1 MTDPTSGTRSRVDGV
16 LGYHLNPL
24 TCGVAK
30 FNLMLAQR
38 LQVPMLGLFDGRG
51 AVLQQPLLSL
61 KLSEFTDTDIAAL
74 VSVVET
80 ASWGRRFSL
89 FLHAWTDTPVEQLL
103 LSRAA
108 AVFCG
113 NAELVA
119 ELRGR
124 RADVQESWCPA
135 TLFETRRFTPNGLS
149 VFAFGMAHK
158 IRSELHRTV
167 HRLLER
173 TGQPYSVYLST
184 ALHEGTAFDERF
196 TVVFDELRE
205 IYGEHIYFLG
215 YMSDTAVYNYLID
228 TTFFA
233 AFFDKGVRANNT
245 TVNAAMECGSV
256 VITNLDEH
264 SPAVFDHMH
273 NVIDIDRCEILPTA
287 PDVLASLGANA
298 RATAS
303 SALGWDALVSR
314 LGGGSDD
321 VT

>member
-1 MTDPTSGTRSRVDGV
+1 MTDPTRGAPGGVDAV

-30 FNLMLAQR
+30 FNLMLARR

-51 AVLQQPLLSL
+51 AALQHPLLSL

-74 VSVVET
+74 ASVVGT

-89 FLHAWTDTPVEQLL
+89 FLHAWTDTPIEQLL
-103 LSRAA
+103 LSRAGS
-108 AVFCG
+108 VFCG

-124 RADVQESWCPA
+124 HADIQESWCPS
-135 TLFETRRFTPNGLS
+135 TLFEPQRFTPVGLS

-158 IRSELHRTV
+158 VRTEPHRTV
-167 HRLLER
+167 HALLER
-173 TGQPYSVYLST
+173 TAQPYAVYLST

-196 TVVFDELRE
+196 TLVFDELRE

-215 YMSDTAVYNYLID
+215 YMSDTAVYNYLMD

-233 AFFDKGVRANNT
+233 AFFDGGVRANNT

-256 VITNLDEH
+256 VLTNLDEH
-264 SPAVFDHMH
+264 SPAVFDHMQ
-273 NVIDIDRCEILPTA
+273 NVIDIRRCKTLPTA
-287 PDVLASLGANA
+287 PDVLASLAANA
-298 RATAS
+298 RRTAS
-303 SALGWDALVSR
+303 GALGWDALVACIR
-314 LGGGSDD
+314 D
-321 VT
+321 V

>member
-1 MTDPTSGTRSRVDGV
+1 MSERTIRRPGRADGV

-30 FNLMLAQR
+30 FNLLLAR
-38 LQVPMLGLFDGRG
+38 HLEVPMLSVFDDQ
-51 AVLQQPLLSL
+51 AASMAHPVLSL
-61 KLSEFTDTDIAAL
+61 KQSEFSDADSATLAQLLD
-74 VSVVET
+74 T
-80 ASWGRRFSL
+80 ASWRHGFSL
-89 FLHAWTDTPVEQLL
+89 FLHAWTDTDVERTL

-108 AVFCG
+108 TVYCG

-119 ELRGR
+119 KLRVHR
-124 RADVQESWCPA
+124 PDVQDSWCPS
-135 TLFETRRFTPNGLS
+135 TLLEPQRFRAGGLS

-158 IRSELHRTV
+158 VRSELHRTV
-167 HRLLER
+167 HALLER

-196 TVVFDELRE
+196 TVVFDELQE
-205 IYGEHIYFLG
+205 IYGDHIFFLG

-256 VITNLDEH
+256 VLTNFDDY
-264 SPAVFDHMH
+264 SPSAFDHMH
-273 NVIDIDRCEILPTA
+273 NVIDIHRCETLPT
-287 PDVLASLGANA
+287 DQETLQSIGDHA
-298 RATAS
+298 RTTAFG
-303 SALGWDALVSR
+303 ALGWDALVSQMR
-314 LGGGSDD
+314 G
-321 VT
+321 

>member
-1 MTDPTSGTRSRVDGV
+1 MSDQTAVGPGRADGV

-30 FNLMLAQR
+30 FNLLLAR
-38 LQVPMLGLFDGRG
+38 HLQVPMLSVFDRR
-51 AVLQQPLLSL
+51 AVSMAHPVLSL
-61 KLSEFTDTDIAAL
+61 KQSEFTDADSVALAAL
-74 VSVVET
+74 LETVSWRG
-80 ASWGRRFSL
+80 AFSL
-89 FLHAWTDTPVEQLL
+89 FLHAWTDTSVERSL
-103 LSRAA
+103 LSRAT
-108 AVFCG
+108 AVYCG

-119 ELRGR
+119 QLRAQR
-124 RADVQESWCPA
+124 PDVQDSWCPS
-135 TLFETRRFTPNGLS
+135 TLLEPQRFRPDGLS

-158 IRSELHRTV
+158 VRSELHQTV
-167 HRLLER
+167 HTLLER

-196 TVVFDELRE
+196 TVVFDELQD

-245 TVNAAMECGSV
+245 TVNAAMACGSV
-256 VITNLDEH
+256 VLTNFDAY
-264 SPAVFDHMH
+264 SPGAFEHMH
-273 NVIDIDRCEILPTA
+273 NVIDIHRCKTLPTE
-287 PDVLASLGANA
+287 PDPLQSIADNA

-303 SALGWDALVSR
+303 GALGWDALVSR
-314 LGGGSDD
+314 IRG
-321 VT
+321 

>member
-1 MTDPTSGTRSRVDGV
+1 MSEQPAVGTGRADGV

-30 FNLMLAQR
+30 FNLLLAR
-38 LQVPMLGLFDGRG
+38 HLEVPMLSVFDDR
-51 AVLQQPLLSL
+51 AALMAHPVLSL
-61 KLSEFTDTDIAAL
+61 KQSEFSDTDSAAL
-74 VSVVET
+74 VSLLGT
-80 ASWGRRFSL
+80 ASWRGGFSL
-89 FLHAWTDTPVEQLL
+89 FLHAWTDTDVERSL

-108 AVFCG
+108 TVYCG

-119 ELRGR
+119 ELRVQR
-124 RADVQESWCPA
+124 PDVQDSWCPS
-135 TLFETRRFTPNGLS
+135 TLLEPQRFRLEGLS

-158 IRSELHRTV
+158 VRSELHRTV
-167 HRLLER
+167 HALLEQ
-173 TGQPYSVYLST
+173 TGRPYSVYLST

-245 TVNAAMECGSV
+245 TVNAAMDCGSV
-256 VITNLDEH
+256 VLTNFDEH
-264 SPAVFDHMH
+264 SPGVFDHMH
-273 NVIDIDRCEILPTA
+273 NVIDIHRCEALPTE
-287 PDVLASLGANA
+287 PDTLQSIADSA

-303 SALGWDALVSR
+303 GALGWDALVSR
-314 LGGGSDD
+314 IRG
-321 VT
+321 

>member
-1 MTDPTSGTRSRVDGV
+1 MSERTIRRPGRADGV

-30 FNLMLAQR
+30 FNLLLAR
-38 LQVPMLGLFDGRG
+38 HLEVPMLSVFDDQ
-51 AVLQQPLLSL
+51 AASMAHPVLSL
-61 KLSEFTDTDIAAL
+61 KQSEFSDADSATLAQLLD
-74 VSVVET
+74 T
-80 ASWGRRFSL
+80 ASWRHGFSL
-89 FLHAWTDTPVEQLL
+89 FLHAWTDTDVERTL

-108 AVFCG
+108 TVYCG

-119 ELRGR
+119 KLRVHR
-124 RADVQESWCPA
+124 PDVQDSWCPS
-135 TLFETRRFTPNGLS
+135 TLLEPQRFRAGGLS

-158 IRSELHRTV
+158 VRSELHRTV
-167 HRLLER
+167 HALLER

-196 TVVFDELRE
+196 TVVFDELQE
-205 IYGEHIYFLG
+205 IYGDHIFFLG

-256 VITNLDEH
+256 VLTNFDDY
-264 SPAVFDHMH
+264 SPSVFDHMH
-273 NVIDIDRCEILPTA
+273 NVIDIHRCETLPTD
-287 PDVLASLGANA
+287 PETLQSIGDHA
-298 RATAS
+298 RTTAS
-303 SALGWDALVSR
+303 GALGWDALVSQMR
-314 LGGGSDD
+314 G
-321 VT
+321 

>member
-1 MTDPTSGTRSRVDGV
+1 MTERTPVVVDGV

-30 FNLMLAQR
+30 FNLMLARR
-38 LQVPMLGLFDGRG
+38 LAVPMLGLFDRRADGLRR
-51 AVLQQPLLSL
+51 PLLSL
-61 KLSEFTDTDIAAL
+61 KLSEFTATDVAAL
-74 VSVVET
+74 VSIVET
-80 ASWGRRFSL
+80 APWRAGFGL

-103 LSRAA
+103 LARAA
-108 AVFCG
+108 SVFCG

-119 ELRGR
+119 ELRAR
-124 RADVQESWCPA
+124 RADIQESWCPS
-135 TLFETRRFTPNGLS
+135 TLLEPQRFKPDGLS

-158 IRSELHRTV
+158 VRSELHSVVRS
-167 HRLLER
+167 LLDR

-196 TVVFDELRE
+196 TVVFDELQE

-228 TTFFA
+228 TNFFA

-264 SPAVFDHMH
+264 SPAAFGHMH
-273 NVIDIDRCEILPTA
+273 NVIDIHRCEALPTD
-287 PDVLASLGANA
+287 PEVLGSLAANA
-298 RATAS
+298 RATAAG
-303 SALGWDALVSR
+303 ALGWDALVSR
-314 LGGGSDD
+314 LGQ
-321 VT
+321 

>member
-1 MTDPTSGTRSRVDGV
+1 VSDQTAVGPGRADGV

-30 FNLMLAQR
+30 FNLLLAR
-38 LQVPMLGLFDGRG
+38 HLQVPMLSVFDGR
-51 AVLQQPLLSL
+51 AVSMAHPVLSL
-61 KLSEFTDTDIAAL
+61 KLSEFTDADSVALAAL
-74 VSVVET
+74 LETVSWRG
-80 ASWGRRFSL
+80 AFGL
-89 FLHAWTDTPVEQLL
+89 FLHAWTDTPVERSL

-108 AVFCG
+108 AVYCG

-119 ELRGR
+119 QLRAQR
-124 RADVQESWCPA
+124 PDVQDSWCPS
-135 TLFETRRFTPNGLS
+135 TLLEPQRFRPAGLS

-158 IRSELHRTV
+158 VRSELHQTV
-167 HRLLER
+167 HTLLER

-196 TVVFDELRE
+196 TVVFDELQD

-245 TVNAAMECGSV
+245 TVNAAMACGSV
-256 VITNLDEH
+256 VLTNFDAY
-264 SPAVFDHMH
+264 SPGAFEHMH
-273 NVIDIDRCEILPTA
+273 NVIDIHRCDTLPTD
-287 PDVLASLGANA
+287 PDPLQSIADNA

-303 SALGWDALVSR
+303 GALGWDALVSR
-314 LGGGSDD
+314 IRG
-321 VT
+321 

>member
-1 MTDPTSGTRSRVDGV
+1 VTDPGSAGGPVDAV

-30 FNLMLAQR
+30 FNLMLAR
-38 LQVPMLGLFDGRG
+38 HLKVPMLGLFDDSVATLKR
-51 AVLQQPLLSL
+51 PMLSL
-61 KLSEFTDTDIAAL
+61 KLSEFTETDTAAL
-74 VSVVET
+74 VSVVE
-80 ASWGRRFSL
+80 AVSWRRRFSL
-89 FLHAWTDTPVEQLL
+89 FLHAWTGTPAEQLL
-103 LSRAA
+103 LSKAD

-119 ELRGR
+119 DLRAR
-124 RADVQESWCPA
+124 RADIQESWCPS
-135 TLFETRRFTPNGLS
+135 TLLEPQRFKPEGLS

-158 IRSELHRTV
+158 VRSESHRTV
-167 HRLLER
+167 HALLER
-173 TGQPYSVYLST
+173 TGKPYSVYLST

-215 YMSDTAVYNYLID
+215 YMSDTAVYNYLLD

-245 TVNAAMECGSV
+245 TVNAALECGSV

-273 NVIDIDRCEILPTA
+273 NVIDIHRCEALPTS
-287 PDVLASLGANA
+287 PDTLASLAANA
-298 RATAS
+298 RVAA
-303 SALGWDALVSR
+303 AGPLGWDALVTR
-314 LGGGSDD
+314 LGR
-321 VT
+321 